1 LSPRALRAEGG
12 RAVEFLPLAF
22 LALPF
27 VLWGVLVWTRRARC
41 RQTAERLRGRCIQQ
55 GAFETGAIVGDD
67 FAVEPMKVG
76 KSVRTTVR
84 VAADGCPNDFVLR
97 QGFFAASPC
106 WSEARVHAAT
116 RQRMFLWEVAL
127 PGLAEPSEARQRE
140 LLLWLDPRVLDAR
153 FGEALAEA
161 KVRELI
167 VSDGF
172 VGTRLSGVVL
182 EPERLEH
189 VIALLRRL
197 GRPYAVA
204 APFARAHALARPA

>member
-1 LSPRALRAEGG
+1 M
-12 RAVEFLPLAF
+12 EFLPLAF

-97 QGFFAASPC
+97 QGFFAA
-106 WSEARVHAAT
+106 
-116 RQRMFLWEVAL
+116 
-127 PGLAEPSEARQRE
+127 
-140 LLLWLDPRVLDAR
+140 
-153 FGEALAEA
+153 
-161 KVRELI
+161 
-167 VSDGF
+167 
-172 VGTRLSGVVL
+172 
-182 EPERLEH
+182 
-189 VIALLRRL
+189 L
-197 GRPYAVA
+197 GRGAG
-204 APFARAHALARPA
+204 ARAPGARDRAPAAAWSPVCSRRAVRARARAGSAGVRR